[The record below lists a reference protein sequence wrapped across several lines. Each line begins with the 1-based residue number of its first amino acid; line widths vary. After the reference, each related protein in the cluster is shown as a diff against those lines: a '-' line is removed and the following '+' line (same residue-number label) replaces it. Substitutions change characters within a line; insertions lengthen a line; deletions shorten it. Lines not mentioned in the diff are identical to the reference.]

1 MQKFEYQESEKS
13 FLGEIKTF
21 LMIFYELSLGEKKQN
36 IKSKLRTR

>member
-1 MQKFEYQESEKS
+1 MQKFEYQESEMS

-21 LMIFYELSLGEKKQN
+21 FIIFKELSFGEKKQN